1 MLQHIKLKHIFV
13 KNFLMKKQL
22 TLDLY
27 YTLMCPNCKTL
38 ITLLNEVLPGYN
50 DKFQVKKV
58 LASSPFG
65 MVKTMKLGI
74 HTVPTVVIN
83 NKVVLKAVPTKEEL
97 IQLLNQY

>member
-1 MLQHIKLKHIFV
+1 
-13 KNFLMKKQL
+13 MKKQV
-22 TLDLY
+22 TLELY

-38 ITLLNEVLPGYN
+38 LALFNDVLPGYN
-50 DKFQVKKV
+50 DKFLLKKT
-58 LASSPFG
+58 LASSPIG
-65 MVKTMKLGI
+65 IIKTMRLGI